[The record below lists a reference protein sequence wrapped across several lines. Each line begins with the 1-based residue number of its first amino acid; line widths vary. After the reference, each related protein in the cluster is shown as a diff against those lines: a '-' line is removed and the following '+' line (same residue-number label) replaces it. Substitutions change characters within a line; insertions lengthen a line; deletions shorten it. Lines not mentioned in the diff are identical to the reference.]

1 MNEYEE
7 EEFFDSEV
15 EVVSLNEDDDE
26 EDPKGTA
33 FMRGVEEA
41 TEIRDTSEEE

>member
-15 EVVSLNEDDDE
+15 EIVSLNEFDDE